1 VTAEAITRAEGRGSA
16 VLWAGLLTGPLAW
29 TVQLLADWGL
39 SEVVSCA
46 PAAQEPGTIL
56 GLSLN
61 GFVAVL
67 NLMLLAATVGSGL
80 LSLSCLRAI
89 RRRGDDTPG
98 RRAHWMAAAGVMTA
112 ALFAIVIT
120 ASFAPVVLVEG
131 CAR

>member
-1 VTAEAITRAEGRGSA
+1 MTAEAITRAEGRGSA

-56 GLSLN
+56 GLPLN
-61 GFVAVL
+61 GVVAVL
-67 NLMLLAATVGSGL
+67 NLALLAATMGSGL

-98 RRAHWMAAAGVMTA
+98 RRAHWMAVAGLMTA
-112 ALFAIVIT
+112 ALFTIVIA
-120 ASFAPVVLVEG
+120 ASFVPVVLVEG
-131 CAR
+131 CVR